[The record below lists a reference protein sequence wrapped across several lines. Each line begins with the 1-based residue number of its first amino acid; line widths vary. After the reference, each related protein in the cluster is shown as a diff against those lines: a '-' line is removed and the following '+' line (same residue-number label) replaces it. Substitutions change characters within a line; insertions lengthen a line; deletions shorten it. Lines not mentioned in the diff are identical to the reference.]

1 MCRTV
6 TRDFCF
12 GCFCII
18 LKVKKIVHFL
28 KHWCLK
34 WPQQDYLQ
42 RNLAYLG
49 VMCSIFLK
57 KWVNRTSGRQPKKP
71 NAQQIASMIV
81 WRSCP
86 WSPARMTQDLR
97 DGSDPSVDPSTAH
110 WSLVRNG
117 LGVSVAVRK
126 PFLKTGN
133 GLRDTKGTNPN
144 VNFWIRSSSVRSG
157 EKHSTVPHF

>member
-1 MCRTV
+1 MPQMTP
-6 TRDFCF
+6 TRRFAKKPGLSWCDVQY
-12 GCFCII
+12 I
-18 LKVKKIVHFL
+18 LKKMSKQDKWKTSL
-28 KHWCLK
+28 K
-34 WPQQDYLQ
+34 
-42 RNLAYLG
+42 
-49 VMCSIFLK
+49 
-57 KWVNRTSGRQPKKP
+57 

-157 EKHSTVPHF
+157 EKHSTVPHFLNVFFSENGK